1 MLVLT
6 AVSSMKTR
14 RVESSDPCSRIQ
26 RRRARATSARSCSH
40 ACRTFFERDAVTLQK
55 SKQSRPAAGYL
66 PLVHRSD
73 NLVERPI
80 TLLLD
85 KGDNLFDMVFQ
96 RRAAAAV
103 GLGAASPLVAPRLMP
118 PHRRADADT
127 KVFRRLVP
135 CRSFVNCLHHTF
147 AQIRR
152 IRSCHGSPKGESPRK
167 TLPFRPSWES
177 RFRSNGNRSSGTTLP
192 STTTDATTA
201 LRPEADVARRASCR
215 GSRAR
220 CAG

>member
-14 RVESSDPCSRIQ
+14 RVESSSPRSRIQ
-26 RRRARATSARSCSH
+26 RRRARATSARSCSD

-55 SKQSRPAAGYL
+55 SKQRRAAAGYL
-66 PLVHRSD
+66 PLVHRRD

-85 KGDNLFDMVFQ
+85 KADNLLGMVFQ

-103 GLGAASPLVAPRLMP
+103 GLAVVSPLVPPRLMP
-118 PHRRADADT
+118 PHRRADADI
-127 KVFRRLVP
+127 KAFRRLVP
-135 CRSFVNCLHHTF
+135 CRSLVNRFHHTF

-152 IRSCHGSPKGESPRK
+152 IRSCHGSPKAGSPGK
-167 TLPFRPSWES
+167 TLPFRPFWES
-177 RFRSNGNRSSGTTLP
+177 P
-192 STTTDATTA
+192 SQIERKP
-201 LRPEADVARRASCR
+201 L
-215 GSRAR
+215 
-220 CAG
+220 